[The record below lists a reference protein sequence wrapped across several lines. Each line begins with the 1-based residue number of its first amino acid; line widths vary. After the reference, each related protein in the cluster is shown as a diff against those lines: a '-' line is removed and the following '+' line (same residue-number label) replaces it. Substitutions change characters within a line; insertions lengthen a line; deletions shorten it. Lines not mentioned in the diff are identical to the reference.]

1 MRLALCLI
9 AVLAGACD
17 GRGARLPEYE
27 LSGQS
32 MGTTYSVKIVAPERG
47 LDRAALGKLIAGRL
61 DEIEQRLSTYIED
74 SELSRFNASNS
85 TDWIDVSTE
94 MCRLV
99 QRAHEISV
107 RTGGAFDITV
117 GPLVNLWGFGPTGD
131 ALEPPPADAVA
142 AARQVVGYEK
152 VQADCSVPALRKDAP
167 GVYLDLSAYAKG
179 YAVDRVAELVEEH
192 PLAGYLVEIGGE
204 LRIKGVNARREP
216 WAVAIEKPDDG
227 TRAVQSILAISDSG
241 MATSGDYRNF
251 YLFNGQR
258 YSHTI
263 DPRSGHPVN
272 HAAAAVTV
280 VEPSAAEADALATAL
295 LVLGPDEGMAFAA
308 KESLAA
314 LFLVRTGTGIDELA
328 TERFAQLMKRNQP

>member
-1 MRLALCLI
+1 MRPALFLFF
-9 AVLAGACD
+9 VLVGACD
-17 GRGARLPEYE
+17 GRDARLPEYE

-32 MGTTYSVKIVAPERG
+32 MGTTYSVKIVAPGED
-47 LDRAALGKLIAGRL
+47 LDRALLGKQIAARL
-61 DEIEQRLSTYIED
+61 DEIERRLSTYLED
-74 SELSRFNASNS
+74 SELSRFNASTS
-85 TDWIDVSTE
+85 IDWIGVSSE
-94 MCRLV
+94 MCALV
-99 QRAHEISV
+99 QRAQEISV

-131 ALEPPPADAVA
+131 VLEPPPAEAVT
-142 AARQVVGYEK
+142 AAREVVGYEK
-152 VQADCSVPALRKDAP
+152 VHADCGVPALRKDAP

-192 PLAGYLVEIGGE
+192 PLQGYLVEIGGE
-204 LRIKGVNARREP
+204 LRVKGVNAQREP
-216 WAVAIEKPDDG
+216 WAIAIEKPDG
-227 TRAVQSILAISDSG
+227 GARAVQSILAITDSG

-263 DPRSGHPVN
+263 DPRTGRPVS

-308 KESLAA
+308 HEALAA
-314 LFLVRTGTGIDELA
+314 LFLVRTGTGIDEHA
-328 TERFAQLMKRNQP
+328 TERFTELMKRNKP